1 MIKGLINLQMS
12 IKMFKIESTPAKVCL
27 GLSAFLL
34 LLYSISFMFF
44 STEYVT
50 GGDTGFALI
59 DNGLGG
65 MKDDVAYGMGGIE
78 TGFNG
83 VLFFGIF
90 ISTMLILFEGAKGK
104 WTIMLPVLAGMVTMT
119 VCIWMNW
126 NSESAASETPKYVS
140 IFVTLLYAVS
150 YFLLR
155 DEGVNEG
162 LSDYKPGLKV
172 NDKIAMVALILLV
185 LSGLYYSLRMI
196 FTPDTVIS
204 EGFPANLDFGDPLD
218 LRDEGKGAPFPTTV
232 SVTGS
237 LILVYTLWSA
247 LVLTDGAKGKWA
259 IMHPSAM
266 AFIAATVTTY
276 IGLVAGLART
286 TSDVNKMDVLT
297 IPLVMLLVLISY
309 FRLKDEG
316 MEDGMTFRGE
326 PLEDGGKFTFALLAL
341 ALVVGLLTM
350 INEVLLT

>member
-1 MIKGLINLQMS
+1 
-12 IKMFKIESTPAKVCL
+12 MFKIESMPAKVCL

-44 STEYVT
+44 SIEYVT

-65 MKDDVAYGMGGIE
+65 MTDDVAYGMGGIE

-104 WTIMLPVLAGMVTMT
+104 WTIMLPVLVGMVTMT

-140 IFVTLLYAVS
+140 IFVTLVYAVA

-172 NDKIAMVALILLV
+172 NDKISMVALILLV

-196 FTPDTVIS
+196 FTPDSVIS
-204 EGFPANLDFGDPLD
+204 EGFPAKEAWVGLLDAS
-218 LRDEGKGAPFPTTV
+218 EGLGAPFPTTV
-232 SVTGS
+232 SVSGS
-237 LILVYTLWSA
+237 LILIYTLWSA

-259 IMHPSAM
+259 VMHPSAI
-266 AFIAATVTTY
+266 AFVSATVTTY

-286 TSDVNKMDVLT
+286 TSDANKMDVLT

-309 FRLKDEG
+309 YRLKDEG

-326 PLEDGGKFTFALLAL
+326 PLEDGGKFTFGLLAL
-341 ALVVGLLTM
+341 ALIIGLLTV
-350 INEVLLT
+350 INEVLMA